1 MKVHPNDKDALNKFT
16 ECKKI
21 TQRIAFEKAI
31 AVDEIKKSAFDLVDI
46 ENIRKTN
53 LESDY
58 KGPRL
63 DDTTRSVTLNFVMEL
78 IDYFK
83 QQKTLHKKFAY
94 EILFQIRDFF
104 LKSPTLVDI
113 DLQDEN
119 KFTICGDIHGQFY
132 DLLNIFK
139 LNGWPSESN
148 PYVVMHFSLNFK
160 FKFLNKFYY
169 LSSSM
174 EIL

>member
-1 MKVHPNDKDALNKFT
+1 VHPNDKDALAKFN

-31 AVDEIKKSAFDLVDI
+31 AVNEIKKSAFDLIDI
-46 ENIRKTN
+46 ESLRKTN
-53 LESDY
+53 LEVDY

-63 DDTTRSVTLNFVMEL
+63 DDETKSVTLNFIMEL

-104 LKSPTLVDI
+104 VKSPTLVDI

-139 LNGWPSESN
+139 LNGWPSETN
-148 PYVVMHFSLNFK
+148 PYVKITSFFK
-160 FKFLNKFYY
+160 KTFFYLFKCSQL
-169 LSSSM
+169 
-174 EIL
+174 I